1 MGHANTHVGT
11 HGRQRAG
18 AVGHARQQNFGK
30 IAMNKVLPAFI
41 ALALVAAGTPSSA
54 RQWSDDSDPPL
65 LRATTLAELKLA
77 QMRGYSA
84 SGTHQC
90 GSDKA
95 RSCVVT
101 GSGFSNCNDAA
112 NLLRTRDCCP
122 TTPQG
127 GKSSGFTLNYC
138 IPDRPL

>member
-1 MGHANTHVGT
+1 MGHAKTRVGT
-11 HGRQRAG
+11 HGRRRVD
-18 AVGHARQQNFGK
+18 AVGNVRQQNFGE
-30 IAMNKVLPAFI
+30 IAMNKVLLASI
-41 ALALVAAGTPSSA
+41 SLALVAAVAPSYAQQRSG
-54 RQWSDDSDPPL
+54 DKYPPL
-65 LRATTLAELKLA
+65 SRATTLAELKLA

-90 GSDKA
+90 GSDKG

-101 GSGFSNCNDAA
+101 GSGFSNCNDAMT
-112 NLLRTRDCCP
+112 LLRARDCCP

-127 GKSSGFTLNYC
+127 GQSSGFILNYC